1 MIKIYTV
8 QDAQK
13 LIAGRDIY
21 LWGAGQKGRGFL
33 QALNRNG
40 FKMY

>member
-21 LWGAGQKGRGFL
+21 LWGAGQKGRGVGWYPDDW
-33 QALNRNG
+33 R
-40 FKMY
+40 KSE